1 MAVDGVVQVPP
12 DSSGKKIDT
21 SELTRSDGVGT
32 VVERQRIVIG
42 DPTDVNQFAGVTT
55 SGALLVQVSD
65 QHLLGHILGELK
77 RIALLLEILTDTH
90 VRLDD
95 VI

>member
-1 MAVDGVVQVPP
+1 MADGKVVVPP
-12 DSSGKKIDT
+12 DSSGKAIDT
-21 SELTRSDGVGT
+21 SELTRSDGLGT

-77 RIALLLEILTDTH
+77 RIAMLLEVIADTH
-90 VRLDD
+90 VGLND
-95 VI
+95 II